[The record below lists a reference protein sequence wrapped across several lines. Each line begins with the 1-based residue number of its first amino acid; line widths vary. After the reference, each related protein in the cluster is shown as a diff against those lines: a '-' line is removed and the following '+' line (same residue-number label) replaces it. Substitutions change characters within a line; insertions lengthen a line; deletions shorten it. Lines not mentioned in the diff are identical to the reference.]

1 MRRYAAAV
9 ALALSATS
17 CATLQGLKV
26 YAAEKA
32 QRLAHC
38 QLQEVSEAQ
47 AKACLGQ
54 FARDLGTKACDDANE
69 WLEALHG
76 PRPNE

>member
-1 MRRYAAAV
+1 MRRHAVAV

-32 QRLAHC
+32 QRLAEC
-38 QLQEVSEAQ
+38 QLKDLSETQ

-54 FARDLGTKACDDANE
+54 FARDLGTKACEDAEE
-69 WLEALHG
+69 WLETLHG